1 MLRSIMIYANKEE
14 ALEAAATMALDGKL
28 ATPDEVDAM
37 LAVGVNYQ
45 SVYNILKEQFY
56 DNEDCDA

>member
-1 MLRSIMIYANKEE
+1 MTYANKEE
-14 ALEAAATMALDGKL
+14 ALEAAANMALDGKL

>member
-1 MLRSIMIYANKEE
+1 MIYGNKEE
-14 ALEAAATMALDGKL
+14 AIEAAATMALDGKL
-28 ATPDEVDAM
+28 ATPDEIDAM
-37 LAVGVNYQ
+37 LAVGVDYQ